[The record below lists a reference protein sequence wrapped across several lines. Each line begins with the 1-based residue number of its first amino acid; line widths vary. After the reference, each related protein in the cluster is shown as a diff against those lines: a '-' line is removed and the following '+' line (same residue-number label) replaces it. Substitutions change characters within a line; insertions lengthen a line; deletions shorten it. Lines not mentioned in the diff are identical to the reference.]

1 MALTLW
7 KPFGG
12 ISPLEREMDRLFND
26 FWTGGALD
34 LPRTTWV
41 PPLEV
46 TENDDE
52 FRVSMELPGV
62 DEKDVE
68 ITFSDGLLSIRGEK
82 KSQQESKDEMC
93 YCSEVRYG
101 SFERSLSVPANVSG
115 EKISAKYKN
124 GVLNIVLPK
133 REEAKPR
140 KVEIKTK

>member
-7 KPFGG
+7 RPFRG
-12 ISPLEREMDRLFND
+12 ISPFDREMDRFFDN
-26 FWTGGALD
+26 FWSGGALD
-34 LPRTTWV
+34 LPRNAWV

-46 TENDDE
+46 TENDNE

-82 KSQQESKDEMC
+82 KSSEEKKDEMC

-101 SFERSLSVPANVSG
+101 SFERSLSIPSDVNG